1 MAKWVKAYAADEQL
15 FFRDYA
21 AAHTKLSELGQV
33 RREGRGGGEDWI
45 PFGYVLAARCG
56 GLDGEGERRKGRR
69 WEGRRVG
76 CRE

>member
-33 RREGRGGGEDWI
+33 RKEGRKGGGGRLDTFWLCFSG
-45 PFGYVLAARCG
+45 PMWRAR
-56 GLDGEGERRKGRR
+56 
-69 WEGRRVG
+69 W
-76 CRE
+76 